1 MSPTLASF
9 GTLADACAHCG
20 TRFEP
25 SRGEW
30 SGALMFAQGAYGA
43 LALLGMFAMLLTNAP
58 IMWII
63 LWIALTTVALPI
75 LTYRNF
81 KGAWIGLMWA
91 SHPWGAAS

>member
-1 MSPTLASF
+1 MSPSRASF
-9 GTLADACAHCG
+9 GTLADACSHCG

-43 LALLGMFAMLLTNAP
+43 RALLGMFAMLLSNVA
-58 IMWII
+58 MSWII
-63 LWIALTTVALPI
+63 GWIALTTIALPI
-75 LTYRNF
+75 FTYRNF

-91 SHPWGAAS
+91 NHPWGAVT